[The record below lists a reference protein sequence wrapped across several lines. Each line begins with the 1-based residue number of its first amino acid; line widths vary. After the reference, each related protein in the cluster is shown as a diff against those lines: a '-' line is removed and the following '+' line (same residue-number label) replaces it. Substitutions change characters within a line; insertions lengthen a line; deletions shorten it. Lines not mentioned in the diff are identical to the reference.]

1 MADSWE
7 EEYYSKAAENEDFL
21 SRWIRGDIPKKE
33 YYKFGGHG
41 GIGGYIPQE
50 SKSRRG
56 FSPVT
61 DFIRG
66 MTSEGRNIYRN
77 EDRTGSSERLAG
89 FEMDGREYLYPS
101 VFSGKDLFALE
112 PDTEAGRDV
121 AIDKI
126 ISIFQQNRGYDPE
139 TNIFYG
145 KGFSSP
151 EKANAFARE
160 RSKRHRKY
168 QLSDL
173 LDVIKGRQ

>member
-1 MADSWE
+1 MDNTNLFSD
-7 EEYYSKAAENEDFL
+7 YYRFFGERNHMDKDYNARRELRGFL
-21 SRWIRGDIPKKE
+21 PKIP
-33 YYKFGGHG
+33 
-41 GIGGYIPQE
+41 
-50 SKSRRG
+50 KSRRA

-77 EDRTGSSERLAG
+77 KDGTGTSERLVS
-89 FEMDGREYLYPS
+89 FELDGREYLYPS

-139 TNIFYG
+139 TNIYYG

-151 EKANAFARE
+151 EKAEAFAKE

-173 LDVIKGRQ
+173 LEVIKSSQ